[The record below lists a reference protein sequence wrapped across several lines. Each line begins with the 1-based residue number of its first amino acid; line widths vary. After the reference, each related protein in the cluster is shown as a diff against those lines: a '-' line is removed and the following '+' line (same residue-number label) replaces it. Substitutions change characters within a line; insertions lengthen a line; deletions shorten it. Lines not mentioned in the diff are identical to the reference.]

1 MKTDRKQYNSTLRPV
16 SLKRQRELQSGAFKP
31 KPRKPLKA
39 KAPNHDDEEP
49 KRYRMRIGK
58 NAIGTFGTRTP
69 DPRTIA
75 VLKDVIRMAMEKE
88 EPRSKINYKS
98 GSARAKLDDELMIVY
113 SRYRR
118 RAAADESER
127 YFCFLC
133 GRMLGWNDEDACLMH
148 FQGRICA
155 PTRFHDQATQPGCF
169 ECNAKPNGDRPN
181 FARKLDK
188 EYGPG
193 TADDLTRLSKTMVK
207 YDRQWYRDQIL
218 HYTAELNKL
227 LS

>member
-1 MKTDRKQYNSTLRPV
+1 MKNDRKQYNSTLRPM

-58 NAIGTFGTRTP
+58 NAIGTFGTRMP

-75 VLKDVIRMAMEKE
+75 VLKDVIRLAMEKE

-113 SRYRR
+113 LSLIHI
-118 RAAADESER
+118 SE
-127 YFCFLC
+127 
-133 GRMLGWNDEDACLMH
+133 
-148 FQGRICA
+148 
-155 PTRFHDQATQPGCF
+155 PTRLRRISYAVFCLAGGRDTVM
-169 ECNAKPNGDRPN
+169 E
-181 FARKLDK
+181 
-188 EYGPG
+188 
-193 TADDLTRLSKTMVK
+193 LSL
-207 YDRQWYRDQIL
+207 I
-218 HYTAELNKL
+218 HI
-227 LS
+227 